1 MKTTITTCI
10 DVELKEK
17 VMPIIQN
24 EMNTSLAKVISIALE
39 KIVKNNEEEKE
50 VKNATTN

>member
-10 DVELKEK
+10 DVELKAK

-24 EMNTSLAKVISIALE
+24 EMNTSLAQVVSEALK
-39 KIVKNNEEEKE
+39 KIVDKKE
-50 VKNATTN
+50 RSENATTN